1 MRKALAV
8 VIVCLA
14 GIVPALAEEIRFVG
28 KSVMF
33 SNYVIIRSL
42 LDSRDHKSFVRAARS
57 VDLDQP
63 LLKPGLITVFA
74 PTDAAFSDL
83 SPKWKAKILDTPR
96 REAVARLLACHIV
109 TDPRFAGRK
118 LADLLIGTETL
129 SIPTLG
135 GCGLTVSRVAGG
147 FALVDGA
154 GRRSIIAHADILQSN
169 GMIQI
174 VDAVLLPSS

>member
-1 MRKALAV
+1 MRKALASA
-8 VIVCLA
+8 IVLLA
-14 GIVPALAEEIRFVG
+14 GLASAEEIRFVG

-74 PTDAAFSDL
+74 PTDAAFADL
-83 SPKWKAKILDTPR
+83 SPRWKTRIIENPR
-96 REAVARLLACHIV
+96 REAVARLLSCHIV
-109 TDPRFAGRK
+109 TDPQFAGRK
-118 LADLLIGTETL
+118 LADMIKGAENLT
-129 SIPTLG
+129 IPTLG
-135 GCGLTVSRVAGG
+135 GCTLTVSRVPEG

-154 GRRSIIAHADILQSN
+154 GRRSIIPHADIVQSN

>member
-1 MRKALAV
+1 MRKALATAFV
-8 VIVCLA
+8 LLA
-14 GIVPALAEEIRFVG
+14 GLASAQAEEIRFVG

-42 LDSRDHKSFVRAARS
+42 LDSRDHKTFVRAARS

-74 PTDAAFSDL
+74 PTDAAFADL
-83 SPKWKAKILDTPR
+83 SPKWKTKIIDSPR
-96 REAVARLLACHIV
+96 REAVAKLLACHIV
-109 TDPRFAGRK
+109 ADPRFAGRK
-118 LADLLIGTETL
+118 IADLLKTTESLTF
-129 SIPTLG
+129 PTLG
-135 GCGLTVSRVAGG
+135 GCSLTVSRTPGG

-154 GRRSIIAHADILQSN
+154 GRSSVIPHADIVQSN

>member
-1 MRKALAV
+1 MRKALAFATV
-8 VIVCLA
+8 LLVGLA
-14 GIVPALAEEIRFVG
+14 SAEEIRFVG

-33 SNYVIIRSL
+33 SDYVIIRSL

-74 PTDAAFSDL
+74 PTDAAFEVL
-83 SPKWKAKILDTPR
+83 SPKWKTKIIDNPR

-109 TDPRFAGRK
+109 TDPRYAGRK
-118 LADLLIGTETL
+118 LADLLKSMDNL
-129 SIPTLG
+129 VLPTLG
-135 GCGLTVSRVAGG
+135 GCTLTVSRTPEG

-154 GRRSIIAHADILQSN
+154 GRRSIIPHVDIVQSN